1 MKITVKFFF
10 LTFILLSASTLEA
23 VMVDRPGQLLDLA
36 RQLATNIQAA
46 EKSRNEMKV
55 EIEKRTA
62 KLKKIEKELK
72 RPNLSRAKKL
82 ELRAIKNRLE
92 REETRYRRQALS
104 LVKEQMD
111 GVFSSL
117 ERMQAKIQD
126 LQNQEAIVDPKIVR
140 AFNNYFRVSAQ
151 IIKNS
156 AKGAKGMSAGTLA
169 MLETLE
175 KSLIISGR
183 TTHFLARAEKQIRQY
198 KKIVALYNS
207 QLLYLAHALEK
218 YSHILD
224 NERDAITITVS
235 LETASRF
242 MDELN
247 IEEMEDAIM
256 KDFSREPIELL
267 TEGEMKRYNRRVIRG
282 VKSEENLNRY
292 SSGQVLTIKK

>member
-1 MKITVKFFF
+1 MTRTAKFIFVAVIIF
-10 LTFILLSASTLEA
+10 MASPLEA

-46 EKSRNEMKV
+46 EKATSTMRT
-55 EIEKRTA
+55 EIEKRTE
-62 KLKKIEKELK
+62 KLREIEKELK
-72 RPNLSRAKKL
+72 RSNLSRAKRL
-82 ELRAIKNRLE
+82 ELQAMKNRLE
-92 REETRYRRQALS
+92 REETRYRRQALA

-126 LQNQEAIVDPKIVR
+126 LQAQEATVDPNVVQ
-140 AFNNYFRVSAQ
+140 AFNKYFRASAQ
-151 IIKNS
+151 LIKNS
-156 AKGAKGMSAGTLA
+156 TTGARGVSGGTLA

-175 KSLIISGR
+175 RSLIISDK
-183 TTHFLARAEKQIRQY
+183 TTNFLARAEKQICEY

-207 QLLYLAHALEK
+207 QLLYLSHALEK
-218 YSHILD
+218 YGHVLA

-256 KDFSREPIELL
+256 KDFSRQPMELL
-267 TEGEMKRYNRRVIRG
+267 TESEMKRYNRRVIRG

-292 SSGQVLTIKK
+292 SSGQVLTIK